1 MYVKKTPGPR
11 LVTLP
16 DGSVLSMADLPD
28 AETRWVASRKAVV
41 VRAVE
46 HGLLTRDEAIARY
59 GLSAE
64 EFDGWA
70 SAVAAHG
77 VAALRITA
85 IQKYRTTI
93 G

>member
-28 AETRWVASRKAVV
+28 ADTRWVASRKAVV

-46 HGLLTRDEAIARY
+46 HGLLSRDEAITRY

-70 SAVAAHG
+70 KAVAVHG
-77 VAALRITA
+77 VSALRITA
-85 IQKYRTTI
+85 IQKYRTT
-93 G
+93 

>member
-28 AETRWVASRKAVV
+28 ADTRWVASRKAVV
-41 VRAVE
+41 VRAVN
-46 HGLLTRDEAIARY
+46 HGLLSRDEAIERY
-59 GLSAE
+59 SLSGE
-64 EFDGWA
+64 EFDGWTR
-70 SAVAAHG
+70 AVASYG
-77 VAALRITA
+77 VAALRVTA
-85 IQKYRTTI
+85 IQKYRTTT